1 MERRDVLRF
10 GLAGAAGSLFIPG
23 TVMAAGGFK
32 AGGLP
37 MAGGVYYTK
46 ERPGRWAKKVSS
58 HLPVIKRMGG
68 KIQVT
73 TRHPQEEYNH
83 YIVKHTVLDANFQY
97 VSEVMFDPTKGA
109 PVSSHD
115 IGKLRGI
122 VYVTSMCNIHDVWL
136 NALTL

>member
-1 MERRDVLRF
+1 
-10 GLAGAAGSLFIPG
+10 
-23 TVMAAGGFK
+23 MAASGFT

-46 ERPGRWAKKVSS
+46 ERPGRWAKKVAS

-68 KIQVT
+68 KIEVT
-73 TRHPQEEYNH
+73 TRHPQDEFQH
-83 YIVKHTVLDANFQY
+83 YIVKHTVLDANFQH
-97 VSEVMFDPTKGA
+97 VSEVMFDPRKGA

-115 IGKLRGI
+115 IGKLSGT

-136 NALTL
+136 NALVL

>member
-1 MERRDVLRF
+1 MERRTILRF
-10 GLAGAAGSLFIPG
+10 GLAGATGSLFIPG
-23 TVMAAGGFK
+23 AVIAAGEFE
-32 AGGLP
+32 AGRLP

-58 HLPVIKRMGG
+58 HLPVIERTGG
-68 KIQVT
+68 KIEVT
-73 TRHPQEEYNH
+73 TRHPQGEYTH

-97 VSEVMFDPTKGA
+97 ISEVSFDPMKDK

-115 IGKLRGI
+115 ISKLRGV
-122 VYVTSMCNIHDVWL
+122 VYVTSMCNVHDVWL